1 MTKMGP
7 NDMSGIVWAIC
18 KFFFFLLRLLLLTIT
33 TIYLGTIDLL
43 KDSVGVLGGSGDKNR
58 PK

>member
-1 MTKMGP
+1 
-7 NDMSGIVWAIC
+7 MSGIVWAIC
-18 KFFFFLLRLLLLTIT
+18 KFFFSFVFLFYLLLLLLLTIT